1 MNKLKYPL
9 AAALLSILAL
19 NAQTLNA
26 AALDQA
32 TIPSTNAPAYANT
45 KEKLRPIIK
54 KAMAQNHI
62 VGLSIALVDDQTVV
76 WAEGFGYADK
86 ANKRRAAPETVYRVG
101 SISKLFTATAAMQLA
116 EQGRFDID
124 QPVQTYV
131 PEFSIKSR
139 FQDAGPITPR
149 QLMTH
154 HSGLPSDYFEGGAAT
169 APTGSIAQL
178 IGKLPGEYTAY
189 PPNLM
194 LAYSNLGVTVLGQAV
209 ENACGMAF
217 NACLETRLLQPLG
230 MADSEFSSGLP
241 ETPLMSKGYGPGP
254 SMPYVRGVPE
264 GGLLSSVVD
273 LSKFV
278 RMVLASGQADGQ
290 PIIAPATLAEM
301 LRQQN
306 AGVPLDLDE
315 QVGLAWFLNRLPTG
329 EALAGHSGNLGHF
342 NSTLGLLPQ
351 RKLGVIVLTNSDGG
365 LGTVD
370 QLSIQAL
377 NLMLAEK
384 SGQAAPA
391 QAKNATPA
399 DAAPANLSDFPGYYA
414 SAREGLVEIAESN
427 GRLRINVNGQS
438 LPLAQRNDGAVV
450 IPAPSGAS
458 VPLTRTVLSDRDV
471 LIIGSPAEG
480 RSLLGE
486 KLKQTALPDLWRKRA
501 GTYRLTNAG
510 SEADRKATGIPATLR
525 LKIKNGF
532 LMVDRI
538 SRVFDNGAVLTPVSD
553 SEAIIAGLG
562 RYHGDT
568 VKFEIQDGVEV
579 LRYSGFVARRK
590 ARDK

>member
-1 MNKLKYPL
+1 MNNMRYPL
-9 AAALLSILAL
+9 APVLFSILAL
-19 NAQTLNA
+19 NPQALNA
-26 AALDQA
+26 ATLDQA
-32 TIPSTNAPAYANT
+32 ATPLTDAPVYAKT
-45 KEKLRPIIK
+45 RESLRPIIK
-54 KAMAQNHI
+54 KAMKQNHI
-62 VGLSIALVDDQTVV
+62 VGLSIALIDDQTVV

-86 ANKRRAAPETVYRVG
+86 VNKVRATPETVYRTG

-116 EQGRFDID
+116 EQGKFDID

-139 FQDAGPITPR
+139 FPDTGPITPR

-154 HSGLPSDYFEGGAAT
+154 HSGLPSDHFEGDAST

-230 MADSEFSSGLP
+230 MADSEFSTGLSAS
-241 ETPLMSKGYGPGP
+241 PLMSKDYGPGP
-254 SMPYVRGVPE
+254 SMPYARGVPE

-278 RMVLASGQADGQ
+278 RMVLANGQADGR

-315 QVGLAWFLNRLPTG
+315 QIGLAWFLGRMPTG
-329 EALAGHSGNLGHF
+329 EALAGHSGSLGHF

-351 RKLGVIVLTNSDGG
+351 RKLGVIVLSNSDGG
-365 LGTVD
+365 LDTVD
-370 QLSIQAL
+370 NLSMQAL

-384 SGQAAPA
+384 SGHAAPA
-391 QAKNATPA
+391 QAKSTAPA
-399 DAAPANLSDFPGYYA
+399 DAPPANLQDFPGYYA
-414 SAREGLVEIAESN
+414 SALEGLVEIAESN
-427 GRLRINVNGQS
+427 GRLRLVVNGQS
-438 LPLAQRNDGAVV
+438 FPIALHNDGGVG
-450 IPAPSGAS
+450 IPLPSGTS
-458 VPLTRTVLSDRDV
+458 VPLTRTVLSDREV
-471 LIIGSPAEG
+471 LIMGSPAEG
-480 RSLLGE
+480 RTLLGE
-486 KLKQTALPDLWRKRA
+486 KLAQTALSDSWRKRA
-501 GTYRLTNAG
+501 GTYRFTSVG
-510 SEADRKATGIPATLR
+510 GEADRKATGIPATIR

-538 SRVFDNGAVLTPVSD
+538 SRVFDKGAVLTPVTD
-553 SEAIIAGLG
+553 SEAVIAGLG
-562 RYHGDT
+562 RHHGDT
-568 VKFEIQDGVEV
+568 VTFETRSGVEF
-579 LRYSGFVARRK
+579 LRYSGFLARR
-590 ARDK
+590 R